1 MITMRVTIDDKA
13 LRKQLAKDQ
22 KFLKNLPQEAYNYF
36 VSITPIAKINGGNA
50 RRSTDLRGN
59 TIVADYAY
67 AQRLDTGWS
76 KQAPK
81 GMTQPTE
88 RFIDREINK
97 KIGK

>member
-1 MITMRVTIDDKA
+1 MITMRITIDDKITKQ
-13 LRKQLAKDQ
+13 LRKDK
-22 KFLKNLPQEAYNYF
+22 KFLQNLPQEAYDYF
-36 VSITPIAKINGGNA
+36 VAQTPIRTGNA
-50 RRSTDLRGN
+50 RRSTDFKGN

-76 KQAPK
+76 KQAPQ
-81 GMTQPTE
+81 GMTKPTE

>member
-36 VSITPIAKINGGNA
+36 VAQTPVKTGNA